1 MKKIF
6 SLIIITLAL
15 LPLLQA
21 QDAQYRL
28 IRHTYKVNADGSLDY
43 TFRKEIKLL
52 RNRSFAAY
60 GETYIPYNPA
70 FEKLT
75 INEAYTIRQDGSR
88 VNTPENAFVPQL
100 PARCLN
106 CARFSDIREMV
117 VVHTALEYDAVSVLE
132 YTIHRNNA
140 ILEASIQLQQDCPV
154 DKFEIIVDVPASQ
167 KLDVTYS
174 TPLEGYNHP
183 VTLATDHTYHLVAT
197 DLKPTL
203 VDSYLPPANKLY
215 NIVTLSNGMK
225 SALNAAPTAVAGAE
239 ALLKELNNDDPTA
252 YVVAIRNYV
261 ADNIR
266 TNAIAPELLQYAVS
280 DAGKVWSTGCGTPEE
295 KALLMVSLLAQA
307 GFSARVDADHPQAAI
322 VMLDGMEQR
331 IWVNNKLQPH
341 PLGVAR
347 DEQRQLTV
355 EKALEWKSDELADGF
370 YRFTLPTEDKALK
383 VSAANLT
390 SVRTAPVQARQCQEE
405 YEYTVEL
412 PKRLQLIGGNVKQ
425 SQSFDGVGKVEIVV
439 KQSGRKLSI
448 TRKLTLEKDVIMPTD
463 YPSFVKL
470 MQLWSQYREL
480 YLKTK

>member
-15 LPLLQA
+15 LPLVQA

-70 FEKLT
+70 FETLA

-140 ILEASIQLQQDCPV
+140 IIQTAIQLQQDCPV
-154 DKFEIIVDVPASQ
+154 ERFEIVVDVPASQ

-174 TPLEGYNHP
+174 KPLEGYDHP
-183 VTLATDHTYHLVAT
+183 VSLTNDHSYHLVAT

-203 VDSYLPPANKLY
+203 ADSYLPAADKLY
-215 NIVTLSNGMK
+215 NIVTISNGMK
-225 SALNAAPTAVAGAE
+225 PALNATPTTIVGAE
-239 ALLKELNNDDPTA
+239 ALLQELRKDDLTA
-252 YVVAIRNYV
+252 YAVAIRNYV

-266 TNAIAPELLQYAVS
+266 TNAIAPELLQYVVTSA
-280 DAGKVWSTGCGTPEE
+280 DKVWASGCGTIEE
-295 KALLMVSLLAQA
+295 KALLMVSLLSQA
-307 GFSARVDADHPQAAI
+307 GFSAKVDADHPQAAL
-322 VMLDGMEQR
+322 VQLDGMEHQLW
-331 IWVNNKLQPH
+331 INNKRQPC
-341 PLGVAR
+341 PMGVAL
-347 DEQRQLTV
+347 DESRQLKV
-355 EKALEWKSDELADGF
+355 EKQLDWKADELADGF
-370 YRFTLPTEDKALK
+370 FRLTVPTEEKSLK
-383 VSAANLT
+383 VSATNLT

-425 SQSFDGVGKVEIVV
+425 TLSFDGVGKVEIVV

-448 TRKLTLEKDVIMPTD
+448 CRKLTLEKDIIMPTD
-463 YPSFVKL
+463 YPSFLKL